1 MVDSQASSRKRKA
14 VIGKDK
20 DNQYLKKHQINFLE
34 AEVLEVEDE
43 EEEAEKME
51 SIEPVNPWNNLQLIL
66 SIQNKSL
73 DLQKKVELAFDFVVS
88 KVKEGNDAGQDCET
102 VNISRVVI
110 FLNDWVQSLLIP
122 SGKRVKNDGEK
133 PDAQV
138 VVETCLDFRCWKIF
152 KFCLEQSSKLHIPLN
167 FSRNL
172 LRSIS
177 FFANDTLSLM
187 NNVSSSLIESY
198 FIGERF
204 ELHGTVLDCV
214 LLLFSSHGGLSN
226 ENLDLWLSAVVSV
239 LELVHK
245 IFAEDLAS
253 GDAGVYVLQ
262 LSCLIFEPF
271 AKFLRAHPTKKNSF
285 NDFIDKLLEPLLHL
299 LGILHNQMEGCFL
312 DWKRNL
318 LKLVEDILSHGLFH
332 PVHIDGFLSLRGSE
346 KYIADH
352 NETKRDTKT
361 VIKSYHRHM
370 FTKLEEIM
378 AMKKELATSSIGRF
392 FCLLVDR
399 VKNPKGALVMSE
411 NTKMTEKTERSTQ
424 LEGNLLGDMSTTFS
438 ESSTVLEQSY
448 CSTYLTAEKR
458 KSLFNF
464 FVCIMEPLLLE
475 INRYYQSKHGVEFV
489 LSDALCTLK
498 SINSLLAS
506 FMHEKVYLRTEDT
519 SEGACLSFLKNV
531 YDTVTLLTSNL
542 MKFYNF
548 DVNNKKEGEMLA
560 LLAEEVLVAVGYLL
574 EVEYNVMGEG
584 LVDLWLMMFSYLVLG
599 FSLTNVA
606 DQFPLFYK
614 TSHLGCQLFNLYSQ
628 LRQVNNAIFTMSK
641 ALRLLALHDGDNKVN
656 YTRFLIPLHNE
667 VHAKSVGML
676 LCSREFKHAIH
687 RALKTMP
694 EGQASACLQHLI
706 IDISESLKWMKTH
719 DFVVCEKKFVKPD
732 SGSSLDLQAELLGR
746 GLSEVYALV
755 LNSLPI
761 TMGNSKLVGVSV
773 KDLITVLCPYMS
785 TLVGLQPDAANK
797 FLFSVTGIS
806 VDIDLA
812 GNNTDLQRI
821 KFSTHW
827 IFVVFFQLFMSCR
840 ILYRQAASLV
850 PPDSSRKMSAAMG
863 DSLMALSGGD
873 WMNRTDWMTDV
884 YFSCFRQPS
893 APLLSVIQSIS
904 NIFVPGVEDYCPLI
918 YVMHAMALQR
928 LVDLNRQIKA
938 FEYLLQNNNS
948 LVQIGLLDEGDLSRY
963 KKRNKKLE
971 RCISILRQEAEGL
984 TGFMMEHLSLVSNS
998 QQPIFATNDTTC
1010 KEKSAHEIG
1019 EWDFSVS
1026 SVNKNSLPTAVWW
1039 ILCQNID
1046 IWCTYATKKKL
1057 KMYLNLLIQT
1067 SISCGRS
1074 SFGQVREHHSNKSN
1088 QPNRVTMWQIS
1099 LELFNNSILYEQR
1112 FVRRHLASRFC
1123 RALERFALPS
1133 NNISS
1138 GNVDFMS
1145 SPNWSDVLS
1154 DLEKSSMN
1162 VLGNKHAVYHQ
1173 LSAKKPVA
1181 CSSAKLCSGNSN
1193 GLNTFPLISTELAIS
1208 QSLLNLIGWIP
1219 KEYFNSKSFSIL
1231 MTSILNLER
1240 LIIGILLDC
1249 EDSSNSHN
1257 GYELFRLFLCCRK
1270 VLKGIVMAS
1279 CEGRTE
1285 SNQTSLC
1292 LMYSGKSLPVLWLFK
1307 SLYVVVGI
1315 QELLSKESDSLQVDD
1330 MIFSLLDHTLY
1341 VFLTLNKYHFNQAI
1355 KNVQKS
1361 CEEQQNA
1368 GVDSEQS
1375 DLEPDQ
1381 HLTSYYTQAWK
1392 SVFCVAKSFREQMQ
1406 DLLTFLKSA
1415 ISDEKVG
1422 FNANVMDLGGYSTIM
1437 TCFSGFLWGLA
1448 SVMNQTDVRS
1458 AYLKEILSGRD
1469 NRESEINLCIA
1480 VFVEFSSLLVG
1491 MLVLNDAQY
1500 FEKASNNFNLL
1511 GAKELLA
1518 KTNVGKADISCG
1530 KQCNSSGDVMTC
1542 LASSNID
1549 ANSGTGSVRKNKLRL
1564 KALNF
1569 TASFLT
1575 EVDSLDHL
1583 PLNKYFLRSLLT
1595 GDSTEAAYL
1604 LRQLLIASSAI
1615 LRLNLH
1621 IDCAPLSATLM
1632 QILTGISQFL
1642 LSELA
1647 DTIHVQRPLSFV
1659 WLDGTVKY
1667 LEEIGNHFPMT
1678 DPTLS
1683 RSLYVKMVELQLR
1696 AIGKCI
1702 TYQGKRAT
1710 LASHETESSTKLL
1723 YDYSRLSETSLP
1735 GKPCG
1740 FDEFK
1745 SRLRLSFTVFIQKP
1759 SELHLLSAIQAIERA
1774 LVGVQERSTMI
1785 YDIQTGSANG
1795 GKVSSIVAA
1804 GIDCLDLVLEFV
1816 SGRKRLNVVKRHIQS
1831 LLASVFNIILHL
1843 QSPLMFSER
1852 LTGYTDPDPGAVIL
1866 MCVEVL
1872 IRISGKHALFQM
1884 EAWHLAQ
1891 SLRIPGAL
1899 FQEFHQLKLSKSS
1912 VRNKFSNISDSHISD
1927 PVGSMQLCSVDR
1939 RFSIDL
1945 FAACCRLLYN
1955 VLKHH
1960 KSECKRSIAVLEAS
1974 ICVLIECLE
1983 TVDSKSLIR
1992 NGYFS
1997 WEVEEGVKCAY
2008 CLRRIYEEIR
2018 HQKDIL
2024 GQHCS
2029 QFLSTYIWVYSGYG
2043 PLKTGIKREIDE
2055 ALRPGVYALI
2065 DACSAED
2072 LQHLHTV
2079 FGEGPCRNTLATLQ
2093 HDYKLN
2099 FQYGG
2104 KV

>member
-1 MVDSQASSRKRKA
+1 MAADSKASTTRKRKA
-14 VIGKDK
+14 ILRRKHEDEVED
-20 DNQYLKKHQINFLE
+20 QHHLKRHQINFLE
-34 AEVLEVEDE
+34 ET
-43 EEEAEKME
+43 EEAE
-51 SIEPVNPWNNLQLIL
+51 SVQPPIPWNNLQLIL
-66 SIQNKSL
+66 SIQNKSI
-73 DLQKKVELAFDFVVS
+73 DIQKKVELAFDFVGS
-88 KVKEGNDAGQDCET
+88 KMKEGNDDGKDCET
-102 VNISRVVI
+102 VKISRVVI

-122 SGKRVKNDGEK
+122 SGKRIKNDEEK
-133 PDAQV
+133 KKPHGQ
-138 VVETCLDFRCWKIF
+138 VETCLDFRCWKVF
-152 KFCLEQSSKLHIPLN
+152 KFCLEQSLKLHIPLN

-172 LRSIS
+172 LRSFS
-177 FFANDTLSLM
+177 FFANDTLSLI
-187 NNVSSSLIESY
+187 NNVSSSLIGSY
-198 FIGERF
+198 FVGEGF
-204 ELHGTVLDCV
+204 ELRKDVLDCV

-226 ENLDLWLSAVVSV
+226 ENLELWLSTVVTV

-245 IFAEDLAS
+245 IFAENLVT
-253 GDAGVYVLQ
+253 GDAGVYVLRF
-262 LSCLIFEPF
+262 SCLIFEPF
-271 AKFLRAHPTKKNSF
+271 AKFLRAHPCKKNAFS
-285 NDFIDKLLEPLLHL
+285 DFIDKLLEPLLHL
-299 LGILHNQMEGCFL
+299 LGILHSEMDECCL

-332 PVHIDGFLSLRGSE
+332 PVHIDGFLCLRGSE
-346 KYIADH
+346 KYAADH
-352 NETKRDTKT
+352 SEAKTDTKT
-361 VIKSYHRHM
+361 VIMSYHRHL
-370 FTKLEEIM
+370 FTKLEEVT
-378 AMKKELATSSIGRF
+378 ATKKELATSSIGRLF
-392 FCLLVDR
+392 RLLVDR

-411 NTKMTEKTERSTQ
+411 NTTMAEKTERSTQ
-424 LEGNLLGDMSTTFS
+424 LEGNMLGDTSTTLS
-438 ESSTVLEQSY
+438 QSSTVLEQSN
-448 CSTYLTAEKR
+448 CSTYITAEKR
-458 KSLFNF
+458 KSLLNF
-464 FVCIMEPLLLE
+464 FVCVMEPLLLE
-475 INRYYQSKHGVEFV
+475 ISGHHQSKQGGESVF
-489 LSDALCTLK
+489 LDALCTLK

-506 FMHEKVYLRTEDT
+506 FMHEKVYLRTEDA
-519 SEGACLSFLKNV
+519 SEGACLNFLKNV
-531 YDTVTLLTSNL
+531 YDTVTLLSSNL
-542 MKFYNF
+542 IKSYKF
-548 DVNNKKEGEMLA
+548 DVDNRKEGEMLA
-560 LLAEEVLVAVGYLL
+560 LLAEEVLVAVGYIL
-574 EVEYNVMGEG
+574 EIEYNVMGDD
-584 LVDLWLMMFSYLVLG
+584 LVGLWLMMFSYLVLG

-606 DQFPLFYK
+606 DQFPLFHK
-614 TSHLGCQLFNLYSQ
+614 TSHLGCQLINLYSQ

-641 ALRLLALHDGDNKVN
+641 AIRLLALHDGDEEVN
-656 YTRFLIPLHNE
+656 YTRFLTPQHNE
-667 VHAKSVGML
+667 GHAKSVGML
-676 LCSREFKHAIH
+676 LCSHEFKYAIH

-706 IDISESLKWMKTH
+706 KDISESLKWIKT
-719 DFVVCEKKFVKPD
+719 DDLVVRKKKSVKPD
-732 SGSSLDLQAELLGR
+732 SQNSFELRAELLGR

-755 LNSLPI
+755 LNSLPV
-761 TMGNSKLVGVSV
+761 TTGNSKLVGASV
-773 KDLITVLCPYMS
+773 KDLIIVLCPYMS
-785 TLVGLQPDAANK
+785 NLVGLQPDAANK
-797 FLFSVTGIS
+797 FLSSVTGIS

-812 GNNTDLQRI
+812 ENNTDLQSI
-821 KFSTHW
+821 KYSTHW
-827 IFVVFFQLFMSCR
+827 IFVFFFQLFMSCR
-840 ILYRQAASLV
+840 ILYRQAASFM

-863 DSLMALSGGD
+863 DSFMALSGGD
-873 WMNRTDWMTDV
+873 WMNRTDWMSDV
-884 YFSCFRQPS
+884 YFSCFLQPS
-893 APLLSVIQSIS
+893 APLLIVIQAIS
-904 NIFVPGVEDYCPLI
+904 NIFVPGVEDYSPLI

-938 FEYLLQNNNS
+938 LEYLLQNNNN
-948 LVQIGLLDEGDLSRY
+948 LVQIGLLDDGDLSRY

-971 RCISILRQEAEGL
+971 KCISTLMQEAEGL
-984 TGFMMEHLSLVSNS
+984 TGFMMEQLSLVSNS
-998 QQPIFATNDTTC
+998 QQPSFASDDTTC
-1010 KEKSAHEIG
+1010 KEKSARESG
-1019 EWDFSVS
+1019 EWDFSVT

-1046 IWCTYATKKKL
+1046 LWCTYATKKKL
-1057 KMYLNLLIQT
+1057 KMYLTVLIQT
-1067 SISCGRS
+1067 SILCGRN
-1074 SFGQVREHHSNKSN
+1074 SFGRVREHHSDKNN
-1088 QPNRVTMWQIS
+1088 QPNRVTVWQIS

-1112 FVRRHLASRFC
+1112 FVRRHLASRLC
-1123 RALERFALPS
+1123 HALEKFALPS
-1133 NNISS
+1133 NCISS

-1145 SPNWSDVLS
+1145 PPNWSDVLS
-1154 DLEKSSMN
+1154 DLEKSSAI
-1162 VLGNKHAVYHQ
+1162 VLGNKHVPYCQ
-1173 LSAKKPVA
+1173 DSAKKPYTR
-1181 CSSAKLCSGNSN
+1181 SSAKLCSGNGNDLS
-1193 GLNTFPLISTELAIS
+1193 TFPLLSTEFAVS

-1219 KEYFNSKSFSIL
+1219 KEYFNAKSFSIL

-1240 LIIGILLDC
+1240 LVIGTLLDR
-1249 EDSSNSHN
+1249 EGSSNSQN
-1257 GYELFRLFLCCRK
+1257 GCELFRLFLCCRK
-1270 VLKGIVMAS
+1270 VLKSIVMAS
-1279 CEGRTE
+1279 CEGKTE

-1315 QELLSKESDSLQVDD
+1315 QESLSKKNDSLQVDD

-1341 VFLTLNKYHFNQAI
+1341 VFLTLNKYHFNKAI
-1355 KNVQKS
+1355 KNAQNS

-1368 GVDSEQS
+1368 GVDCEQS
-1375 DLEPDQ
+1375 DLVEPDQ
-1381 HLTSYYTQAWK
+1381 PLTSDYTQAWK

-1406 DLLTFLKSA
+1406 DGLTSLKSA
-1415 ISDEKVG
+1415 ISDQKVA
-1422 FNANVMDLGGYSTIM
+1422 FNAKVVDISRYSTIM

-1448 SVMNQTDVRS
+1448 SIMNQTDVRS
-1458 AYLKEILSGRD
+1458 AYLKEILSGRE
-1469 NRESEINLCIA
+1469 NRESEINLCIT

-1491 MLVLNDAQY
+1491 MLVINDAQY
-1500 FEKASNNFNLL
+1500 FEKASNNSDLL
-1511 GAKELLA
+1511 GEKELLA
-1518 KTNVGKADISCG
+1518 KTNVGKNDISCD
-1530 KQCNSSGDVMTC
+1530 KQCESSGDVMTC
-1542 LASSNID
+1542 LESQDID
-1549 ANSGTGSVRKNKLRL
+1549 ANSGTGSVRKKKKLRS

-1575 EVDSLDHL
+1575 EVDSLDRL
-1583 PLNKYFLRSLLT
+1583 PLNKSFLRSMVT
-1595 GDSTEAAYL
+1595 GDCTEAAYL

-1621 IDCAPLSATLM
+1621 IDCAPLSANLM
-1632 QILTGISQFL
+1632 KILTGISQFL
-1642 LSELA
+1642 LSELV
-1647 DTIHVQRPLSFV
+1647 DTIHVPRPLSFV

-1667 LEEIGNHFPMT
+1667 IEEIGNHFPMT

-1710 LASHETESSTKLL
+1710 LASHETESNTKLL
-1723 YDYSRLSETSLP
+1723 YDYSRLSEASLP
-1735 GKPCG
+1735 RKPCG

-1745 SRLRLSFTVFIQKP
+1745 SRLRSSFTVFIQKP

-1804 GIDCLDLVLEFV
+1804 GVDCLDLVLEFV
-1816 SGRKRLNVVKRHIQS
+1816 SGRKRLNLVKRHIQS

-1843 QSPLMFSER
+1843 QSPLIFSER
-1852 LTGYTDPDPGAVIL
+1852 LIGDTNPDPGAVIL

-1899 FQEFHQLKLSKSS
+1899 FQDFHQLKLSKSS
-1912 VRNKFSNISDSHISD
+1912 VRNTPSNNSDNHISD
-1927 PVGSMQLCSVDR
+1927 PVGSMQLCNVDR

-1945 FAACCRLLYN
+1945 FSACCRLLYN

-1974 ICVLIECLE
+1974 MCVLLECLE

-2008 CLRRIYEEIR
+2008 SLRRIYEEIR
-2018 HQKDIL
+2018 HQKDVM

-2029 QFLSTYIWVYSGYG
+2029 QFLSNYIWIYSGNG
-2043 PLKTGIKREIDE
+2043 PLKTGIKREIDD

-2072 LQHLHTV
+2072 LQYLHTV